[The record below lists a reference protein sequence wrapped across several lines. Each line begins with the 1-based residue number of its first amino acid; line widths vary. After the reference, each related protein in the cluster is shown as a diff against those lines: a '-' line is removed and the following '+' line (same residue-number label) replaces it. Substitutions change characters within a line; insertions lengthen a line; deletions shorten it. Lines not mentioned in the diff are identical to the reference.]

1 MVKTVLTIA
10 GSDPSGGAGIQA
22 DIKVITVHRQ
32 YAMSVVT
39 ALTAQNTCGVFDVL
53 ETPAA
58 VVEAQLDCVLNDIP
72 PDAVKIGLTGG
83 RENIRVIAKKL
94 REYEARSIVL
104 DPLMVSSSGRRLLPR
119 AAVVTLQEELFPLA
133 ALITPNLPEA
143 EALTGRTLSNPAERE
158 AAAAALEAAYGCAVL
173 IKGGH
178 AAQAA
183 DDVLCADGTYTWFR
197 AARIDNPNTHGTGC
211 TLSSAIACALADGL
225 PLPDA
230 VRRAKAYLT
239 GALEARL
246 SLGHGNGPLMHFY
259 KR

>member
-72 PDAVKIGLTGG
+72 PDAVKIGMTGG

-104 DPLMVSSSGRRLLPR
+104 DPLMVRQADAACSRARRL
-119 AAVVTLQEELFPLA
+119 
-133 ALITPNLPEA
+133 
-143 EALTGRTLSNPAERE
+143 
-158 AAAAALEAAYGCAVL
+158 
-173 IKGGH
+173 
-178 AAQAA
+178 
-183 DDVLCADGTYTWFR
+183 
-197 AARIDNPNTHGTGC
+197 
-211 TLSSAIACALADGL
+211 
-225 PLPDA
+225 
-230 VRRAKAYLT
+230 
-239 GALEARL
+239 
-246 SLGHGNGPLMHFY
+246 
-259 KR
+259 